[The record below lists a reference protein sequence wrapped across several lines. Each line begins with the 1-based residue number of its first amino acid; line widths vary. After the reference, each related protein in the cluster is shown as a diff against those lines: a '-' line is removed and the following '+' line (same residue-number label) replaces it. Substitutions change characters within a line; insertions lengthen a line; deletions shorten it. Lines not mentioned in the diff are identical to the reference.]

1 VVMCLPIVPPN
12 RAAPFDRLANAVFTG
27 LPPAKNRQKIGAAPV
42 ER

>member
-1 VVMCLPIVPPN
+1 MDLAPVDGSVLPRTLLSP
-12 RAAPFDRLANAVFTG
+12 NAVFTG